1 MLLSGMIHV
10 VRKVLSY
17 VVMLEGW
24 VWYSL
29 IESVLI
35 SAMHIHAPQIAARP
49 SWGPTATGFGAGSCL
64 IHEFA
69 HILEQKGWWQ
79 KEGWDI
85 FHHIDDLFL
94 GSNHHIHQR
103 ARIKGII
110 GWCTLP
116 VVQDTS
122 NLQQGSSRKKRS
134 PRCYPHYG
142 FLTVNCKL
150 YLLKSTAMQ
159 NEVYQCIKRNHHW
172 STSKY
177 YNHHLS
183 NMHQN
188 NHNIIITIYDT
199 NPLPIQVFSSHHEWQ
214 PVTCLSRLPRLH
226 HRTF

>member
-1 MLLSGMIHV
+1 MLSCWRAESI
-10 VRKVLSY
+10 
-17 VVMLEGW
+17 
-24 VWYSL
+24 VWQCL

-64 IHEFA
+64 IHEFE

-79 KEGWDI
+79 KEGWNI
-85 FHHIDDLFL
+85 SHQQPASLFDDLFL
-94 GSNHHIHQR
+94 GSNHDIHQR

-110 GWCTLP
+110 GRCTLP
-116 VVQDTS
+116 VVEDKS

-142 FLTVNCKL
+142 FLTVNYKL

-177 YNHHLS
+177 HFP
-183 NMHQN
+183 
-188 NHNIIITIYDT
+188 IIWIKIIKHA
-199 NPLPIQVFSSHHEWQ
+199 P
-214 PVTCLSRLPRLH
+214 
-226 HRTF
+226 